1 MLQSGTYYFINFSLS
16 SSNAQNMRKHEMEI
30 LNRIVELYEMLYLE
44 KYSKINPQFTSLFVL
59 NCLLNKTITIKLL
72 VNGSSPIS
80 TGTKLGHG
88 HDNNDI
94 FVLKNISTI
103 HGVIGFWNR
112 GGILT
117 TPLLGYDMKLPQK
130 VGIYRLL
137 SLEIMKTGRE
147 KNLLVNASGGVGDF
161 KRKRGAQTFI
171 EFNGVYSNKHISF
184 VRKLPWMVLTW
195 LTNCGMWYIKGRKD
209 I

>member
-1 MLQSGTYYFINFSLS
+1 MLHTWVY
-16 SSNAQNMRKHEMEI
+16 
-30 LNRIVELYEMLYLE
+30 
-44 KYSKINPQFTSLFVL
+44 QFCVV
-59 NCLLNKTITIKLL
+59 IAHL
-72 VNGSSPIS
+72 V
-80 TGTKLGHG
+80 
-88 HDNNDI
+88 
-94 FVLKNISTI
+94 
-103 HGVIGFWNR
+103 
-112 GGILT
+112 
-117 TPLLGYDMKLPQK
+117 
-130 VGIYRLL
+130 
-137 SLEIMKTGRE
+137 E

>member
-1 MLQSGTYYFINFSLS
+1 ML
-16 SSNAQNMRKHEMEI
+16 I
-30 LNRIVELYEMLYLE
+30 L
-44 KYSKINPQFTSLFVL
+44 
-59 NCLLNKTITIKLL
+59 
-72 VNGSSPIS
+72 
-80 TGTKLGHG
+80 
-88 HDNNDI
+88 
-94 FVLKNISTI
+94 
-103 HGVIGFWNR
+103 
-112 GGILT
+112 
-117 TPLLGYDMKLPQK
+117 
-130 VGIYRLL
+130 
-137 SLEIMKTGRE
+137 KTGRE